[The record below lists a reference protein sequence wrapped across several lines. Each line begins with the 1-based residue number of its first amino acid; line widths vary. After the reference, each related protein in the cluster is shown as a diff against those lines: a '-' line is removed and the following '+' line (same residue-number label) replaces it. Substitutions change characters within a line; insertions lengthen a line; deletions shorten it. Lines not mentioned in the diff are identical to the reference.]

1 MKVSREQ
8 WLMILALVLVATIC
22 TVLLG
27 LVDEATQGP
36 IAKAQQDSLYAT
48 LAEVLPA
55 HSNDPIHD
63 LLHITDADAGP
74 MTLYLARDASGKV
87 TGAAFEVV
95 APDGYS
101 GNIFILLGVDRD
113 GSVHAIRV
121 TSHHETPGLGDG
133 IVKNHKWVNSF
144 SGRSLQNTHWAVK
157 KDGGDFDQFTGAT
170 ISPRAVVKA
179 VKRGLE
185 FYQRHRDQV
194 AAADRVAAAPG
205 GA

>member
-1 MKVSREQ
+1 MKVTREQ
-8 WLMILALVLVATIC
+8 WLMVLALFLVAAIS

-27 LVDEATQGP
+27 LVDNVTQGP
-36 IAKAQQDSLYAT
+36 IAQAEQNTLYAA

-55 HSNDPIHD
+55 HHNDPIHD
-63 LLHITDADAGP
+63 VLHLTDAAAGP
-74 MTLYLARDASGKV
+74 VTLYLARDGQGKV
-87 TGAAFEVV
+87 NGAAFEVV
-95 APDGYS
+95 APDGYA

-133 IVKNHKWVNSF
+133 IVKNHKWVASF
-144 SGRSLQNTHWAVK
+144 DGRNLQNTNWAVK
-157 KDGGDFDQFTGAT
+157 KDGGDIDQFTGAT
-170 ISPRAVVKA
+170 ISPRAVVNA

-194 AAADRVAAAPG
+194 VAADAAAPG
-205 GA
+205 GV

>member
-1 MKVSREQ
+1 MKVTREQ
-8 WLMILALVLVATIC
+8 WHMVFALFLVATIC

-27 LVDEATQGP
+27 MIDEVTEKP
-36 IAKAQQDSLYAT
+36 IAKAEQDALYTA
-48 LAEVLPA
+48 LAEVLPV
-55 HSNDPIHD
+55 HRNDPIHD
-63 LLHITDADAGP
+63 TLRITDAQTGP
-74 MTLYLARDASGKV
+74 VTLYLARNAAGKV

-95 APDGYS
+95 APDGYA
-101 GNIFILLGVDRD
+101 GNIFILMGVDRD

-121 TSHHETPGLGDG
+121 TSHHETPGLGDN

-144 SGRSLQNTHWAVK
+144 SGRNLQNTHWAVK

-185 FYQRHRDQV
+185 FYQRHRDQIT
-194 AAADRVAAAPG
+194 AADKVTAAPG

>member
-1 MKVSREQ
+1 MKVTREQ
-8 WLMILALVLVATIC
+8 WLMVLALFLVAAIS

-27 LVDEATQGP
+27 LVDNVTQGP
-36 IAKAQQDSLYAT
+36 IAQAEQDTLYAA

-55 HSNDPIHD
+55 HRNDPIHD
-63 LLHITDADAGP
+63 VLHLTDAAAGP
-74 MTLYLARDASGKV
+74 VTLYLARDGQGKV
-87 TGAAFEVV
+87 NGAAFEVV
-95 APDGYS
+95 APDGYA

-133 IVKNHKWVNSF
+133 IVKNHKWVASF
-144 SGRSLQNTHWAVK
+144 DGRNLQNTNWAVK
-157 KDGGDFDQFTGAT
+157 KDGGDIDQFTGAT
-170 ISPRAVVKA
+170 ISPRAVVNA

-194 AAADRVAAAPG
+194 VAADAAAPG
-205 GA
+205 GV

>member
-8 WLMILALVLVATIC
+8 WLMVLALFLVAAIS

-27 LVDEATQGP
+27 LVDNVTQGP
-36 IAKAQQDSLYAT
+36 IAKAEQETLYAA

-55 HSNDPIHD
+55 HQNDPIHD
-63 LLHITDADAGP
+63 VLHISDAQAGP
-74 MTLYLARDASGKV
+74 VTLYLARDKQDKV
-87 TGAAFEVV
+87 NGAAYEVV
-95 APDGYS
+95 APDGYA

-133 IVKNHKWVNSF
+133 IVKNHKWVASF
-144 SGRSLQNTHWAVK
+144 SGRNLQNTNWAVK
-157 KDGGDFDQFTGAT
+157 KDGGDIDQFTGAT
-170 ISPRAVVKA
+170 ISPRAVVNA

-185 FYQRHRDQV
+185 FFQRHRDQIDS
-194 AAADRVAAAPG
+194 AAGATKAG
-205 GA
+205 GG

>member
-8 WLMILALVLVATIC
+8 WLMILALFLVATIC

-27 LVDEATQGP
+27 MVDEVTQEP
-36 IAKAQQDSLYAT
+36 IAKAEQDTLYAA

-63 LLHITDADAGP
+63 VLHISDADAGP
-74 MTLYLARDASGKV
+74 MTLYLARDGDGKV

-144 SGRSLQNTHWAVK
+144 SGRNLQNTHWAVK

-185 FYQRHRDQV
+185 FYQRHQDQV